1 MSGKSREY
9 GIAATA
15 ICFLAMGVIMLDR
28 LSINFLMPILV
39 PQLGLTNTDI
49 GILNAVFSIAWAVS
63 AFLVAGWS
71 DKLGYRKRLLVPG
84 LIGTGVFMAAGALC
98 STVTEL
104 IIVRTI
110 CGIFAGPLGA
120 LIYAIVADASIEGTF
135 GRNVGIV
142 NAGIGAI
149 GATIGPI
156 FITQLAAQYSWQNTF
171 LVASIPTFVILA
183 AVILW
188 IKEIE
193 PQAADAAVEQKGG
206 NVYKEVMQFRN
217 VSLCVIMNVLAVIGY
232 MTLMIF
238 APVYLVNVAKLSV
251 QDMGWVTSA
260 MGVLY
265 VVLGIA
271 ATKLSD
277 NFGRK
282 PVMFV
287 CIVLSLLGPL
297 TMYLAPGSASATW
310 MYVLFGGFVPAV
322 VPFVMTIIP
331 METVPVRLIA
341 TSMVVAQASGDL
353 ISGAVWPIIAG
364 RIADAA
370 GLPFMMLVVA
380 VLMAFS
386 LVFGYFLDE
395 SNPKFRKPAKSIAG

>member
-1 MSGKSREY
+1 MKDKSHRY
-9 GIAATA
+9 AITATA
-15 ICFLAMGVIMLDR
+15 ICFLAMGVMMMDR
-28 LSINFLMPILV
+28 LSINFLMPILA

-49 GILNAVFSIAWAVS
+49 GMLNSVFSVAWAVS
-63 AFLVAGWS
+63 AFFVAGWS
-71 DKLGYRKRLLVPG
+71 DKLGYRKRILVPC
-84 LIGTGVFMAAGALC
+84 LIGTGVFMAAGVIC

-104 IIVRTI
+104 LVVRTI

-120 LIYAIVADASIEGTF
+120 LLYAIVADASVEGTF

-142 NAGIGAI
+142 NAGIGAF

-156 FITQLAAQYSWQNTF
+156 FITQLAAQYSWQKTF
-171 LVASIPTFVILA
+171 LVASIPTFVIVA
-183 AVILW
+183 AVMLW
-188 IKEIE
+188 IKEVE
-193 PQAADAAVEQKGG
+193 PTVVDGAAEQKS
-206 NVYKEVMQFRN
+206 NVYKDVMKIKN
-217 VSLCVIMNVLAVIGY
+217 VPFCVIMNVLAVIGY

-271 ATKLSD
+271 TTKLSD

-287 CIVLSLLGPL
+287 CIILSLMGPL
-297 TMYLAPGSASATW
+297 AMYLAPGSMSATW
-310 MYVLFGGFVPAV
+310 MYVLFGGFVPAT

-331 METVPVRLIA
+331 MESVPVRLIA

-353 ISGAVWPIIAG
+353 ISGAIWPIIAG
-364 RIADAA
+364 KIADAA

-395 SNPKFRKPAKSIAG
+395 SNPKFRNPAKF